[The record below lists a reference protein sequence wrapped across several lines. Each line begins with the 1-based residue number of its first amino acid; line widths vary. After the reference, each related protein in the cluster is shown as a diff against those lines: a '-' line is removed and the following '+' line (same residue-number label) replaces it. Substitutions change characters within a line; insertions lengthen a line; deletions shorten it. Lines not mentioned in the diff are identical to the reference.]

1 MKKNIKNTIMK
12 LIFVTFCLLIF
23 TPASKAQDEKFKARI
38 SVDYIS
44 IMNDQSYLAINIKY
58 KGPNGYEPAAEL
70 KLNIY
75 EQLANDSLEL
85 KGETTTNSQGN
96 AEFKVEIAENLKD
109 SLIKFEYVVAIENDK
124 AFEDANKT
132 VKFSLATIIAEALVI
147 DSVHYINAKLT
158 DAKGDPI
165 VGEDLKLQL
174 KRLFAPLT
182 IGESS
187 YETDDEG
194 NVLIEIT
201 DPMPG
206 IEGVLT
212 FEIILDSKNYG
223 IVKKVL
229 KAQIGTVI
237 VDQSTFD
244 KRTMWSPPN
253 KTPLFLWIFPN
264 LIILGIWFVIGVLL
278 LNLIKIY
285 KS

>member
-1 MKKNIKNTIMK
+1 MRENIKNTVVK

-23 TPASKAQDEKFKARI
+23 IPVSKADDEKYKARL

-44 IMNDQSYLAINIKY
+44 IVNDHSFLSINVKF
-58 KGPNGYEPAAEL
+58 KGEDGYEPATDL

-75 EQLANDSLEL
+75 EQLENDSLAF
-85 KGETTTNSQGN
+85 KGETLTNEKGN
-96 AEFKVEIAENLKD
+96 AEFTVEIEDHLKD
-109 SLIKFEYVVAIENDK
+109 SLIKFEYVVFIENDEK
-124 AFEDANKT
+124 FEDADKS
-132 VKFSLATIIAEALVI
+132 VKFYLSTILAEAVVI
-147 DSVHYINAKLT
+147 DSVNYINATLT

-165 VGEDLKLQL
+165 EGEDLKLQL
-174 KRLFAPLT
+174 QRLFAPLT

-194 NVLIEIT
+194 AVSIEIT

-206 IEGVLT
+206 IDGILT
-212 FEIILDSKNYG
+212 FQIILDSKKYG
-223 IVKKVL
+223 IVKNIFEAPIGKV
-229 KAQIGTVI
+229 IE
-237 VDQSTFD
+237 DQSTYD

-264 LIILGIWFVIGVLL
+264 LVILGIWFVIGLL
-278 LNLIKIY
+278 VFNLIKIY